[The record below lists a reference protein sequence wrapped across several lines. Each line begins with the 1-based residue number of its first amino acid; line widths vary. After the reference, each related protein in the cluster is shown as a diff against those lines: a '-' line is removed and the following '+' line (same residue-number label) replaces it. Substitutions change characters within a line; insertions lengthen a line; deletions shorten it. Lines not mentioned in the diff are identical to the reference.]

1 MLSAPVFDSWEGPNR
16 QCAIGDAIFGK
27 KFFAAYAH
35 NPPLFRFGEGGPKT
49 FFSETASTLR
59 HAGQQCFWRRRNAE
73 SKPFRRVYGVSGGYH
88 CARRARRDLSR
99 IAHAHA
105 RNPDESRRRPSTP
118 MACIWVN
125 ELKRFLSGDFWLHHS
140 VMTYSFVTQPASS
153 TSYADY
159 TRRLTY
165 RRSKVT
171 VGRAAGLRSDFGT
184 LPPSPGRHSPRRE
197 PAGRNLAGKA
207 SLKIRL
213 PMPKLGWHVNITLNP
228 SDDFLR
234 RSLFSAMTAKATA
247 RLGRLPT
254 QGDGEATAR
263 PNVMGLNV
271 PTVEESGRCLWPT
284 PLGTCCRSAH
294 VVWEWSFL
302 LGR

>member
-1 MLSAPVFDSWEGPNR
+1 MLSAPVVDSWERPNR

-27 KFFAAYAH
+27 KFFPRTLIPSSPFSLLEKGAE
-35 NPPLFRFGEGGPKT
+35 N

-59 HAGQQCFWRRRNAE
+59 HAGQQCLWRRRHVE

-118 MACIWVN
+118 MACICVN

-159 TRRLTY
+159 TRRRTY
-165 RRSKVT
+165 RRSRVT
-171 VGRAAGLRSDFGT
+171 MSCAAGSQRFRNASSF
-184 LPPSPGRHSPRRE
+184 SR
-197 PAGRNLAGKA
+197 AGIPHAGKLRA
-207 SLKIRL
+207 EIWHAKRL
-213 PMPKLGWHVNITLNP
+213 
-228 SDDFLR
+228 
-234 RSLFSAMTAKATA
+234 
-247 RLGRLPT
+247 
-254 QGDGEATAR
+254 
-263 PNVMGLNV
+263 
-271 PTVEESGRCLWPT
+271 
-284 PLGTCCRSAH
+284 
-294 VVWEWSFL
+294 
-302 LGR
+302 